1 MDSNSFSRIK
11 HLDLLVSTTKWLFA
25 APVLDFPEF
34 RYLLHLKLRFLSF
47 NPTFLFNMLQK
58 CPMLQTLIAFIGK
71 SKVNL
76 VDKNFADI
84 EVKYIETKDKLDKNI
99 NTLRRSNRTGHKVEN
114 KNDEEITELK
124 EKHYEEIETL
134 RKILTKGK
142 TQLRITLKV

>member
-1 MDSNSFSRIK
+1 
-11 HLDLLVSTTKWLFA
+11 
-25 APVLDFPEF
+25 
-34 RYLLHLKLRFLSF
+34 
-47 NPTFLFNMLQK
+47 
-58 CPMLQTLIAFIGK
+58 
-71 SKVNL
+71 
-76 VDKNFADI
+76 
-84 EVKYIETKDKLDKNI
+84 LDKNI